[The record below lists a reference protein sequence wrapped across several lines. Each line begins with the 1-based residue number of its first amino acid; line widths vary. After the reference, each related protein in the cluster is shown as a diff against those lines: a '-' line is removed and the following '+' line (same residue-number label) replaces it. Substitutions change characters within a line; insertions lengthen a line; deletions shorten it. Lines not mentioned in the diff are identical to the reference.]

1 LKILIVD
8 DDESIVKNLKQ
19 ILEELGHIV
28 DVAYTGMEAL
38 EKVKQNKYE
47 VALIDLLLPDI
58 DGIQVLI
65 EVNNISPTTAII
77 IITAFGTIPN
87 AVEAIKRGA
96 SNYITKPFRVDELLA
111 TIKKAVEEKKLIY
124 EADEKTLSI
133 FSHPIRRNIILLLA
147 KHRSMKFTDMVRALE
162 IDDPPRLSYHLK
174 ILKDAGIISQNN
186 QRLYILT
193 RRGAVLTNK
202 LMKLKHS
209 Y

>member
-1 LKILIVD
+1 MKILIVD